1 MSATTLQVLVV
12 DDDPDI
18 RDLVVGY
25 LEANGCAASACA
37 SGEEAIRALRAAPI
51 DIVLLDLNLG
61 AENGLDV
68 ARTLRTWWQGGLI
81 IITGRGDLVDRVV
94 GLEVGAD
101 DYVAKPFELRELL
114 ARIRS
119 LARRVRRDES
129 AVTQGAPAAT
139 APPPQSTRQHRFGGF
154 RLDEETRTLTGA
166 DGCEIPLTTGEFDL
180 LCVLARHAGRV
191 LSRDELL
198 SLTHGREAG
207 PFDRTI
213 DVMIGRLRRK
223 LGDAAGASRII
234 KTVRGGGYLLVAAS
248 DATEAVR

>member
-1 MSATTLQVLVV
+1 MLPSLSVLVV

-25 LEANGCAASACA
+25 LHVNGCSASACA

-68 ARTLRTWWQGGLI
+68 ARALRTWWQGGLI
-81 IITGRGDLVDRVV
+81 IVTGRGDLVDRVV

-119 LARRVRRDES
+119 LARRVRRDDG
-129 AVTQGAPAAT
+129 AVSQGAPAAT
-139 APPPQSTRQHRFGGF
+139 APGPPPQNSRQHRFAGF
-154 RLDEETRTLTGA
+154 RLDEETRTLTGS
-166 DGCEIPLTTGEFDL
+166 DGREIALTTGEFDL
-180 LCVLARHAGRV
+180 LCVLARHAGHV
-191 LSRDELL
+191 LSRDRLL

-223 LGDAAGASRII
+223 LGDTAGHARII
-234 KTVRGGGYLLVAAS
+234 KTVRGGGYLLVASESAES
-248 DATEAVR
+248 MQ

>member
-1 MSATTLQVLVV
+1 MLSHLSVLVV

-25 LEANGCAASACA
+25 LEANGCAASAFA
-37 SGEEAIRALRAAPI
+37 SGEEAIDALRATPI

-61 AENGLDV
+61 VENGLDV

-81 IITGRGDLVDRVV
+81 IVTGRGDLVDRVV

-119 LARRVRRDES
+119 LARRLRRPDATAAEPE
-129 AVTQGAPAAT
+129 ARTAAT
-139 APPPQSTRQHRFGGF
+139 GSGMRQHTFAGF
-154 RLDEETRTLTGA
+154 RLDEESRTLTA
-166 DGCEIPLTTGEFDL
+166 EDGRDIPLTTGEFDL
-180 LCVLARHAGRV
+180 LSVLARHAGRV

-223 LGDAAGASRII
+223 LGDTAGRAHVI

-248 DATEAVR
+248 ESTGARR

>member
-1 MSATTLQVLVV
+1 MLPALSVLVV

-25 LEANGCAASACA
+25 LEANGCVASACA
-37 SGEEAIRALRAAPI
+37 SGEEAIGALRAAPI

-61 AENGLDV
+61 AEHGLDV
-68 ARTLRTWWQGGLI
+68 ARELRTWWQGGLI
-81 IITGRGDLVDRVV
+81 IVTGRGDLVDRVV
-94 GLEVGAD
+94 GLEIGAD

-129 AVTQGAPAAT
+129 TVNRTGSAPAA
-139 APPPQSTRQHRFGGF
+139 AGPRCHRLAGF
-154 RLDEETRTLTGA
+154 RLDEERRTLTAA
-166 DGCEIPLTTGEFDL
+166 DGREILLTTGEFDL

-223 LGDAAGASRII
+223 LGDTAAHPRII
-234 KTVRGGGYLLVAAS
+234 KTVRGGGYLLVAANDS
-248 DATEAVR
+248 TERPQ